1 MFFLPD
7 RAKSHLNDMGNRVDR
22 ELAQS
27 RQGPE
32 IETDAARQAH
42 YIKWADILGIPDPC
56 GPYPGYQRI
65 VAIYIKYVQCGV
77 NINSIKVLRSATV
90 KGYAESVNTLFKL
103 RNMPVPADLSDP
115 NNMSAMLI
123 NNMLREEQIARQR
136 APLDNEIFAELRR
149 VANASKSDDS
159 ANMLLRDVV
168 TLGRDI
174 GPRLSEYAQ
183 KNQRKVDVHTY
194 PSGTTVI
201 KAFTA
206 NDFIFFDVKKHIIED
221 LTTESIESVA
231 AVKITWRIQK
241 NRQNGQSI
249 TLAVDIKFRDLCPV
263 LSAVRM
269 VIRARRL
276 SQPDDMPLAMYRTR
290 KGESLYLTGSKIAEL
305 LRGAVKRIRPDISPE
320 DIKRYSA
327 HSLRVWACVLLDEAG
342 KSPDYIKKRLR
353 WLGDSFRM
361 YLRDTAVIQ
370 HQHVDALRLAS
381 QAVMD
386 LLSALP
392 EDVIALSCT
401 MTNVLDD
408 PQMQEYADEED

>member
-1 MFFLPD
+1 
-7 RAKSHLNDMGNRVDR
+7 MGDRVDR

-27 RQGPE
+27 RQGTE
-32 IETDAARQAH
+32 IETEAARQAH

-56 GPYPGYQRI
+56 GSYPGYQRI

-77 NINSIKVLRSATV
+77 NINNIKSIRSATV
-90 KGYAESVNTLFKL
+90 RGYAESVNTLFRL
-103 RNMPVPADLSDP
+103 RNMPAPADLSDP

-136 APLDNEIFAELRR
+136 APLDNDIFAEIRR
-149 VANASKSDDS
+149 VADASKSDDS

-168 TLGRDI
+168 TLGRYI

-183 KNQRKVDVHTY
+183 KTQKKVDVHTY

-206 NDFIFFDVKKHIIED
+206 NDFVFLDSKKHIIED
-221 LTTESIESVA
+221 LTTESIKSVA

-249 TLAVDIKFRDLCPV
+249 TLAADNKFPDLCPV
-263 LSAVRM
+263 LSAARM

-276 SQPDDMPLAMYRTR
+276 IQPDDMPLAIYQTR
-290 KGESLYLTGSKIAEL
+290 KGERLYLTGGKIAEL
-305 LRGAVKRIRPDISPE
+305 LRGAVKRIRPEISSE

-392 EDVIALSCT
+392 EDVIALSRT
-401 MTNVLDD
+401 MTDVSID

>member
-1 MFFLPD
+1 
-7 RAKSHLNDMGNRVDR
+7 
-22 ELAQS
+22 
-27 RQGPE
+27 
-32 IETDAARQAH
+32 
-42 YIKWADILGIPDPC
+42 
-56 GPYPGYQRI
+56 

-168 TLGRDI
+168 TLGRYI

-249 TLAVDIKFRDLCPV
+249 TLAVDNKFRDLCPV

>member
-7 RAKSHLNDMGNRVDR
+7 RAKSHLNDMGDRVDR

-27 RQGPE
+27 RQGTE
-32 IETDAARQAH
+32 IETEAARQAH

-56 GPYPGYQRI
+56 GSYLGYQRI

-77 NINSIKVLRSATV
+77 NINNIKSIRPATV
-90 KGYAESVNTLFKL
+90 RGYAESVDTLFRL
-103 RNMPVPADLSDP
+103 RNMPAPADLSDP

-136 APLDNEIFAELRR
+136 APLDNDIFAEIRR
-149 VANASKSDDS
+149 VADASKSDDS

-168 TLGRDI
+168 TLGRYI

-183 KNQRKVDVHTY
+183 KTQKKVEVHTY

-206 NDFIFFDVKKHIIED
+206 NDFVFFDAKKHIIED
-221 LTTESIESVA
+221 LTMESIKSVA

-249 TLAVDIKFRDLCPV
+249 TLTADSKSWDLCPV
-263 LSAVRM
+263 LSAARM
-269 VIRARRL
+269 VIRARCL
-276 SQPDDMPLAMYRTR
+276 IQPDNMPLAIYKTR
-290 KGESLYLTGSKIAEL
+290 KGESLYLTGGKIAEL
-305 LRGAVKRIRPDISPE
+305 LRGSVKRIRPDTPVE

-327 HSLRVWACVLLDEAG
+327 HSLRVWACVLLDESG

-361 YLRDTAVIQ
+361 YLRDTSVIQ
-370 HQHVDALRLAS
+370 QQHVDALQSAS
-381 QAVMD
+381 QEVLD
-386 LLSALP
+386 LISALP
-392 EDVIALSCT
+392 EDVIALST
-401 MTNVLDD
+401 MTDGTADLNAS
-408 PQMQEYADEED
+408 EYADEMD